1 MKIRGVFSMSIINRL
16 KSLFKEEKDM
26 EEKGI
31 ADKFSDDAEVTSS
44 NLGNTI
50 VSGTKTTVS
59 ISEVVKKEGDTI
71 SKEITFKKNVGSI
84 EEESVEEDLPIIEE
98 AEPSNDEEI
107 PEAEE
112 DSDVEEVQE
121 VESAEEAAE
130 EAVEQAAE
138 EDGDET
144 SEIEEEVPV
153 EESLDVEE
161 NTSSQEEDVNTDNE
175 EEAAEKAESENENKE
190 EKRDNMTLLTDKE
203 LLTDANRDPE
213 FTAEFIDAGIETV
226 KHCFQCGTCGGGCP
240 SGRRTPYKVRQI
252 VRKCL
257 LGLKEEVIADDAL
270 WMCTTCYT
278 CQERCPRSVK
288 IVEIIKKARN
298 VAAHAG
304 YMAKPHKM
312 TGVFVINTGHAVPIN
327 DAAKAL
333 RSQIG
338 LSEVPPTTH
347 ADAGALEEVKK
358 LCKITAFDELIGYDE
373 ATGGLKE

>member
-31 ADKFSDDAEVTSS
+31 RENISVDAQESSSDFNDP
-44 NLGNTI
+44 I
-50 VSGTKTTVS
+50 VSGTKISVSREVS
-59 ISEVVKKEGDTI
+59 IKKDLDTGATEL
-71 SKEITFKKNVGSI
+71 KFKKDVSSI
-84 EEESVEEDLPIIEE
+84 ENESVEDNLPIIEE
-98 AEPSNDEEI
+98 DEPSNDEEI
-107 PEAEE
+107 PKVEE
-112 DSDVEEVQE
+112 VDSDVEEVQE
-121 VESAEEAAE
+121 IESVEVAAD
-130 EAVEQAAE
+130 

-144 SEIEEEVPV
+144 SEIEDEVPV
-153 EESLDVEE
+153 EESLDIEE
-161 NTSSQEEDVNTDNE
+161 NTSSEEEDDNTDDEIESVEKADDDE
-175 EEAAEKAESENENKE
+175 EEQKE
-190 EKRDNMTLLTDKE
+190 DKKRDNMTLLTDKE

-257 LGLKEEVIADDAL
+257 LGLKEEVITDDAL

-327 DAAKAL
+327 DGAKAL
-333 RSQIG
+333 RTKIG
-338 LSEVPPTTH
+338 LSEVPATTH
-347 ADAGALEEVKK
+347 ADAGALEEVQK

>member
-16 KSLFKEEKDM
+16 KSLFKEEKDF
-26 EEKGI
+26 EEKDVQEEI
-31 ADKFSDDAEVTSS
+31 SKDVNSESSDFDDTV
-44 NLGNTI
+44 
-50 VSGTKTTVS
+50 VSGTKTSVP
-59 ISEVVKKEGDTI
+59 ISDVLKKEKSSTATI
-71 SKEITFKKNVGSI
+71 ELKFKKEVRSI
-84 EEESVEEDLPIIEE
+84 EEESVEETLPIIEE
-98 AEPSNDEEI
+98 DEPSNNEEI
-107 PEAEE
+107 PKEAEE
-112 DSDVEEVQE
+112 DL
-121 VESAEEAAE
+121 A
-130 EAVEQAAE
+130 
-138 EDGDET
+138 
-144 SEIEEEVPV
+144 

-161 NTSSQEEDVNTDNE
+161 NTSSDEEDVNTDDE
-175 EEAAEKAESENENKE
+175 VESTEKVDEDKKEKENKE
-190 EKRDNMTLLTDKE
+190 RDNMTLLTDKE

-257 LGLKEEVIADDAL
+257 LGLKEEVITDDAL

-312 TGVFVINTGHAVPIN
+312 TGVFVINTGHGVPIN

-333 RSQIG
+333 RTKIG
-338 LSEVPPTTH
+338 LSEVPATTH
-347 ADAGALEEVKK
+347 ADAGALEEVQK
-358 LCKITAFDELIGYDE
+358 LCKLTAFDELIGYDE

>member
-1 MKIRGVFSMSIINRL
+1 MSIINRL
-16 KSLFKEEKDM
+16 KSLFKEEKDF
-26 EEKGI
+26 EEKDVQEEI
-31 ADKFSDDAEVTSS
+31 SKDVNSESSDFDDTV
-44 NLGNTI
+44 
-50 VSGTKTTVS
+50 VSGTKTSVP
-59 ISEVVKKEGDTI
+59 ISDVLKKEKSSTATI
-71 SKEITFKKNVGSI
+71 ELKFKKEVRSI
-84 EEESVEEDLPIIEE
+84 EEESVEETLPIIEE
-98 AEPSNDEEI
+98 DEPSNNEEI
-107 PEAEE
+107 PKEAEE
-112 DSDVEEVQE
+112 DL
-121 VESAEEAAE
+121 A
-130 EAVEQAAE
+130 
-138 EDGDET
+138 
-144 SEIEEEVPV
+144 

-161 NTSSQEEDVNTDNE
+161 NTSSDEEDVNTDDE
-175 EEAAEKAESENENKE
+175 VESTEKVDEDKKEKENKE
-190 EKRDNMTLLTDKE
+190 RDNMTLLTDKE

-257 LGLKEEVIADDAL
+257 LGLKEDVITDDAL

-312 TGVFVINTGHAVPIN
+312 TGVFVINTGHGVPIN
-327 DAAKAL
+327 DATKAL
-333 RSQIG
+333 RTKIG
-338 LSEVPPTTH
+338 LSEVPATTH
-347 ADAGALEEVKK
+347 ADAGALEEVQK
-358 LCKITAFDELIGYDE
+358 LCKLTAFDELIGYDE